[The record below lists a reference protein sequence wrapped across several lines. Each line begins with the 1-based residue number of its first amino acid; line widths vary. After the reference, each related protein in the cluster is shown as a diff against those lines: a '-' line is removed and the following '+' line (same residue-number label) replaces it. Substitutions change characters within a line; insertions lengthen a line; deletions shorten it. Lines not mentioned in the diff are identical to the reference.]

1 MRSSE
6 TFRQRCRRKR
16 QADIQ
21 RTHHLLETRIGEQY
35 PQQGPLDLLRQLRL
49 ALHTEPVHQFVH
61 KRTIR
66 FHHIVGQRK
75 GIVPVTVEN
84 AKRRKQPR
92 PHQRPCDGRPQNRIS
107 VIQQVIGNISLPH
120 TNEIPAEQLCP
131 VNSGGSPLPVVR
143 IAAADIPVIGLQPL
157 PVFAQLLQQGGLVS
171 DFRLDDLPPYP
182 FFQRL
187 ARLDLRP
194 VVLALCPV
202 GIEIHQHG
210 VRHPVVA
217 AEDDGRIV
225 IRERIQQRQRHGR
238 LSVLQHHHPDI
249 LDRNG
254 NVLVG
259 NRASYDL
266 VFNHYVIESY
276 GQTNEA
282 LYALVHKCRDLNLSY
297 NDHFPVSKTRP
308 FEYTLN
314 DFATSWQNH
323 FQSFMVDRSLDSDI
337 TAPLLIEKLRER
349 YKIPE
354 GWSDEDAR
362 AVIGMRYEFDLRGI
376 SSLPTYTFIEDI
388 SDENLSAILELNT
401 PGLMVESS
409 TVREYHTKYA
419 AHILG
424 YMGGMDDDDWAKYK
438 NAGYSMD
445 AYIGQSGFEEAFE
458 DYLHGIDG
466 QRVDVVS
473 KDGTIVEQFWR
484 VNRKTGEVYTP
495 IAGNNV
501 ETTIDLE
508 LQGIA
513 EDSLA
518 NIMKELTD
526 PEKNTSKDE
535 SNGLDAEGAA
545 VIVMKVKT
553 GEILA
558 CASYP
563 TYNLATM
570 NQDWAEIEADPLKPF
585 FNRAFGANYAPGS
598 TFKMCT
604 LIAAMEHRSTN
615 PKSEF
620 FGRYLY
626 LPGEI
631 IRDQGVFT
639 KYPGFSPTCLIWTSN
654 PGVTHGDL
662 TAQRALE
669 VSCNYF
675 FYELGSRMT
684 IEMLNET
691 ANGLGLGVPTGI
703 ELTEK
708 VGWVTDEAS
717 KKAAY
722 GETGVNS
729 QITAG
734 DRVLAAIGQAE
745 NRFSP
750 LQLCI
755 YASTLANKGTRM
767 KATFLSRVV
776 ASDYSS
782 LIKENSP
789 EIMSQME
796 IASTTYNTYIE
807 GMRLV
812 IAGGEGT
819 ARSHFGGPKD
829 LDTFPVAVCGKTGTA
844 QHSSGGSDHGAFICF
859 APMEDPEI
867 AVAVYGEKAA
877 HGATLAAVAE
887 DILRSYFAMEAAS
900 EVNAFENQAS

>member
-1 MRSSE
+1 MERISR
-6 TFRQRCRRKR
+6 FR
-16 QADIQ
+16 AI
-21 RTHHLLETRIGEQY
+21 LLLILFITI
-35 PQQGPLDLLRQLRL
+35 L
-49 ALHTEPVHQFVH
+49 ALFALKLFDLQIIKTNGNTDNIA
-61 KRTIR
+61 KYTT
-66 FHHIVGQRK
+66 
-75 GIVPVTVEN
+75 VT
-84 AKRRKQPR
+84 
-92 PHQRPCDGRPQNRIS
+92 
-107 VIQQVIGNISLPH
+107 
-120 TNEIPAEQLCP
+120 T
-131 VNSGGSPLPVVR
+131 VR
-143 IAAADIPVIGLQPL
+143 AARG
-157 PVFAQLLQQGGLVS
+157 
-171 DFRLDDLPPYP
+171 
-182 FFQRL
+182 
-187 ARLDLRP
+187 
-194 VVLALCPV
+194 
-202 GIEIHQHG
+202 
-210 VRHPVVA
+210 
-217 AEDDGRIV
+217 
-225 IRERIQQRQRHGR
+225 
-238 LSVLQHHHPDI
+238 DI

-424 YMGGMDDDDWAKYK
+424 YMGDDDWAKYK

-829 LDTFPVAVCGKTGTA
+829 LDTFPVAVCGKTCTA

-887 DILRSYFAMEAAS
+887 DILRAYFAMEAAS

>member
-1 MRSSE
+1 MERISR
-6 TFRQRCRRKR
+6 FR
-16 QADIQ
+16 AI
-21 RTHHLLETRIGEQY
+21 LLLILFITI
-35 PQQGPLDLLRQLRL
+35 L
-49 ALHTEPVHQFVH
+49 ALFALKLFDLQIIKTNGNTDNIA
-61 KRTIR
+61 KYTT
-66 FHHIVGQRK
+66 
-75 GIVPVTVEN
+75 VT
-84 AKRRKQPR
+84 
-92 PHQRPCDGRPQNRIS
+92 
-107 VIQQVIGNISLPH
+107 
-120 TNEIPAEQLCP
+120 T
-131 VNSGGSPLPVVR
+131 VR
-143 IAAADIPVIGLQPL
+143 AARG
-157 PVFAQLLQQGGLVS
+157 
-171 DFRLDDLPPYP
+171 
-182 FFQRL
+182 
-187 ARLDLRP
+187 
-194 VVLALCPV
+194 
-202 GIEIHQHG
+202 
-210 VRHPVVA
+210 
-217 AEDDGRIV
+217 
-225 IRERIQQRQRHGR
+225 
-238 LSVLQHHHPDI
+238 DI

-282 LYALVHKCRDLNLSY
+282 LYSLVQKCRELNLSY

-337 TAPLLIEKLRER
+337 TAPLLVEKLRER

-376 SSLPTYTFIEDI
+376 SKLPTYTFIQDI
-388 SDENLSAILELNT
+388 SDENLSAILELNI

-424 YMGGMDDDDWAKYK
+424 YMGGMDAADWEKYEK
-438 NAGYSMD
+438 EGYSMD

-484 VNRKTGEVYTP
+484 VNQKTGEVYTP
-495 IAGNNV
+495 VAGNNV

-639 KYPGFSPTCLIWTSN
+639 KYPGFSPMCLIYKSN
-654 PGVTHGDL
+654 PGVTHGEL

-750 LQLCI
+750 LQLCV

-807 GMRLV
+807 GMRKV
-812 IAGGEGT
+812 IEGGEGT

-829 LDTFPVAVCGKTGTA
+829 LDTFPVKVCGKTGTA

-859 APMEDPEI
+859 APMEDPEV
-867 AVAVYGEKAA
+867 AVAVYGEKAPTA
-877 HGATLAAVAE
+877 RPLLPW
-887 DILRSYFAMEAAS
+887 LRIFSAPTSPWKPPAKSTPLKIRRRNSHECSHSVLEWLQIFYFS
-900 EVNAFENQAS
+900 TTGKLV